1 MQLVNNGFDIII
13 VFAVFL
19 FGMGVAL
26 MVRRQFNCSLNR
38 ALFLYVWHAFFCM
51 VYAVL
56 MIYMVGDAIAYYER
70 SQNPDLVFEMGT
82 KAVTYFTSIFTY
94 YLDLS
99 FLATFFVFHIF
110 GYIGL
115 LAFDG
120 ALRHITYLSSKRVRL
135 LATLIVLLPSVSFW
149 SSALGKDAI
158 AFMAT
163 GLTLW
168 AALDLRQRWK
178 LLAFSLAV
186 MLIVRPHVGGIL
198 LAALSMSFFL
208 LGHFSLVKKVL
219 FSIAS
224 VALMVVM
231 LPVLLK
237 FVGLDEGANMD
248 SVNQQ
253 IEKRQG
259 YNQHGGGSIDISEM
273 SLPVQMFTY
282 MFRPLPYEVKNLFG
296 LLTSIENMF
305 LMFLLLLALPS
316 IFSHKIKL
324 LVYDAKENRLFLFI
338 FMLITWMILA
348 MTTANLGIASRQKW
362 MFTPI
367 FLYFLFVLIADK
379 SIWIA
384 HIRAQLQVM
393 TENRHNV
400 KACVGAKEG

>member
-1 MQLVNNGFDIII
+1 M
-13 VFAVFL
+13 A
-19 FGMGVAL
+19 VAL
-26 MVRRQFNCSLNR
+26 TVRSQFNCSVKR
-38 ALFLYVWHAFFCM
+38 ALFLYAWHAFYCM

-70 SQNPDLVFEMGT
+70 SQRPDLVFKIGT
-82 KAVTYFTSIFTY
+82 PAVTYFTSIFTY
-94 YLDLS
+94 YLDFP
-99 FLATFFVFHIF
+99 FLAMFYVFHIF
-110 GYIGL
+110 GFIGL

-120 ALRHITYLSSKRVRL
+120 ALRHVTYLSSKRIRL

-168 AALDLRQRWK
+168 AALNLRDRWK
-178 LLAFSLAV
+178 LLALAITI
-186 MLIVRPHVGGIL
+186 MLVVRPHVGGIL
-198 LAALSMSFFL
+198 LAALSISFFL
-208 LGHFSLVKKVL
+208 LGNFSFFKKAL
-219 FSIAS
+219 FSAAS
-224 VALMVVM
+224 VLVMVLL

-237 FVGLDEGANMD
+237 FVGLDEGANLD

-259 YNQHGGGSIDISEM
+259 YNQHGGGSIDISQM

-296 LLTSIENMF
+296 LLTSIENLF
-305 LMFLLLLALPS
+305 LMFLLLLAIPS
-316 IFSHKIKL
+316 IFSHKIKM
-324 LVYDAKENRLFLFI
+324 LVYDEKENRLFLLI
-338 FMLITWMILA
+338 FMLLTWMILA

-367 FLYFLFVLIADK
+367 FLYFLFVLLADK
-379 SIWIA
+379 SLWIA
-384 HIRAQLQVM
+384 HI
-393 TENRHNV
+393 
-400 KACVGAKEG
+400 KANFSLLSSSLNASKTAFNSSKEAK